1 MFEEEKDKKSLF
13 IHDFNTNEKTFTNK
27 IFRYF
32 YSLFQEKKEFKL
44 FWKYIQ
50 ILIETFQ
57 LISYSFSSN
66 HYNSWKLDEK
76 KIKTISNIVGIFRVS
91 VLIQY
96 LNYKIYTVIFYVLL
110 ILIFIFC
117 LIVII
122 QLIFIDSNSIKY
134 RLSTTIIRSFI
145 DIISIICYI
154 PFTEIILIPIK
165 CIDGKVYG
173 LKNAETCWKKMHYLI
188 LVLGIIGAILLFIW
202 CLFMM
207 NFSFYPFQKLKS
219 SIRIN
224 SNNDIINLFL
234 KLFLILQYLLISNEY
249 ISLVILF
256 LASITMTIS
265 NYLEPS
271 YNSNHLELIVT
282 IKNLMILWTY
292 FVLFVS
298 KIFKNFITNGFIYLL
313 VLGYPIIIYFSYI
326 LHKERIFETK
336 YFFGNI
342 KNINEYIQSI
352 KFYIKIVDSFINRN
366 QFILRNNNENEGQRN
381 IILLKGYIEFH
392 SIACT
397 NKECPLGKFLKN
409 EGNFNTQRQCLLNY
423 INILFNKGF
432 KFFPDNVSLLI
443 LYIQFNLSKKFN
455 LNKVKANFLHLKK
468 LKCTIKQKYIIY
480 CMEQNLKNLNNNNGN
495 NRLDNKNI
503 NNFESLNL
511 KKTLKSQTINHR
523 SISTDK
529 AKIHQNNNI
538 NSITNDTSDFTHSTK
553 KTFSVGAGLKNY
565 TEDISKF
572 RMGLLSA
579 GSSPNNDIIIP
590 IIPMRRPVSNFN
602 FGGGQLWNN
611 LENNINTQN
620 PNKKIIFDNKETI
633 DYDKEKED
641 KQINKI
647 FKSQDLKRKF
657 NSSPIKNEVGNL
669 YIGMDKIIT
678 KLHKIKIEKGMM
690 NTGIFNSLSKKLT
703 NDYQTQLKQ
712 YKNNYL
718 PIMFNNYNKNHDK
731 NSKTINFSNEIGQFR
746 SHSFNN
752 KNNIS

>member
-1 MFEEEKDKKSLF
+1 MPVSNLNNLQKSEKLSTYQNIPYKNTFDKHLSIRDKL
-13 IHDFNTNEKTFTNK
+13 I
-27 IFRYF
+27 
-32 YSLFQEKKEFKL
+32 QEKK
-44 FWKYIQ
+44 I
-50 ILIETFQ
+50 
-57 LISYSFSSN
+57 N
-66 HYNSWKLDEK
+66 N
-76 KIKTISNIVGIFRVS
+76 NG
-91 VLIQY
+91 
-96 LNYKIYTVIFYVLL
+96 
-110 ILIFIFC
+110 
-117 LIVII
+117 
-122 QLIFIDSNSIKY
+122 
-134 RLSTTIIRSFI
+134 
-145 DIISIICYI
+145 
-154 PFTEIILIPIK
+154 IIL
-165 CIDGKVYG
+165 
-173 LKNAETCWKKMHYLI
+173 
-188 LVLGIIGAILLFIW
+188 
-202 CLFMM
+202 
-207 NFSFYPFQKLKS
+207 
-219 SIRIN
+219 
-224 SNNDIINLFL
+224 
-234 KLFLILQYLLISNEY
+234 
-249 ISLVILF
+249 
-256 LASITMTIS
+256 
-265 NYLEPS
+265 
-271 YNSNHLELIVT
+271 
-282 IKNLMILWTY
+282 
-292 FVLFVS
+292 
-298 KIFKNFITNGFIYLL
+298 
-313 VLGYPIIIYFSYI
+313 
-326 LHKERIFETK
+326 
-336 YFFGNI
+336 
-342 KNINEYIQSI
+342 
-352 KFYIKIVDSFINRN
+352 
-366 QFILRNNNENEGQRN
+366 
-381 IILLKGYIEFH
+381 
-392 SIACT
+392 
-397 NKECPLGKFLKN
+397 
-409 EGNFNTQRQCLLNY
+409 
-423 INILFNKGF
+423 
-432 KFFPDNVSLLI
+432 
-443 LYIQFNLSKKFN
+443 
-455 LNKVKANFLHLKK
+455 
-468 LKCTIKQKYIIY
+468 
-480 CMEQNLKNLNNNNGN
+480 QNLKNLNNNNNKCN
-495 NRLDNKNI
+495 NRLANKNI